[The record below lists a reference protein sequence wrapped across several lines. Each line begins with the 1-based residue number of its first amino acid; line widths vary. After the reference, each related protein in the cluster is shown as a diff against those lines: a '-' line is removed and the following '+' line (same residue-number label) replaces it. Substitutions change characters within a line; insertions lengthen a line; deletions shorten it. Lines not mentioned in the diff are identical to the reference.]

1 MLLTATIAYVL
12 LLLSIFPL
20 CKSYFSSFTT
30 VHLKTGK
37 CGTTAGAAQ
46 LYDKVSD
53 DHSITYWHVYTDSS
67 GMSTQK
73 KQCIKMRKLP
83 FLDSVPALL
92 VSDSIALESSKVK
105 FLKLLPGALSI
116 HGWLF
121 YTFRCSNWHHLI
133 TATGR
138 VIDWHENPVRQWIV
152 PLSGRW
158 FVETMD
164 HLRVEMKAGD
174 CLPVISIPPTKE
186 LRCHHAACTSI

>member
-1 MLLTATIAYVL
+1 MLHTATIAYVL

-20 CKSYFSSFTT
+20 CKSYLSSFTT

-53 DHSITYWHVYTDSS
+53 DHSITYWHVYTDST

-73 KQCIKMRKLP
+73 KQCIKMRELP

-105 FLKLLPGALSI
+105 FLKLLPGALTTLSV
-116 HGWLF
+116 WLAIL
-121 YTFRCSNWHHLI
+121 Y
-133 TATGR
+133 
-138 VIDWHENPVRQWIV
+138 
-152 PLSGRW
+152 LS
-158 FVETMD
+158 M
-164 HLRVEMKAGD
+164 L
-174 CLPVISIPPTKE
+174 
-186 LRCHHAACTSI
+186 